1 MLENFFCLILA
12 GLLLI
17 GFLAWR
23 ETSQSAWRDFAQQNG
38 LKFSASPFDLNG
50 KVAGEYR
57 GRRLLIDAF
66 LPAGKAHPII
76 VTRLEIAVR
85 NPNNIR
91 LYLLE
96 SNRPYRPHL
105 WSRDQDIR
113 MGDAKFD
120 SRFEIGGQPLD
131 AVMMVLASPVLRQ
144 KLLSAQPLSVQLSK
158 DKLLLMCEGL
168 SRDSK
173 LLLFLVDLACDLAN
187 AVDG

>member
-91 LYLLE
+91 Y
-96 SNRPYRPHL
+96 SY
-105 WSRDQDIR
+105 
-113 MGDAKFD
+113 
-120 SRFEIGGQPLD
+120 
-131 AVMMVLASPVLRQ
+131 
-144 KLLSAQPLSVQLSK
+144 
-158 DKLLLMCEGL
+158 EGL
-168 SRDSK
+168 SVSGVETETVEGSTAQCPVEQR
-173 LLLFLVDLACDLAN
+173 
-187 AVDG
+187 